1 MSKRLISATASEV
14 ATMNSVELKEAIKA
28 SEGRIIC
35 AECLSV
41 YKPVVDEL
49 TTAELD
55 VAFGADMCLLNLF
68 DVNKPYIAGLKK
80 EDSFIP
86 QYNPDEESIR
96 LLKKYVGRPVGINLE
111 PVNINADMME
121 SRIEIASGRTVTKEN
136 LLRANELGCDFI
148 CITGNPK
155 TGVDNASIL
164 NAIKLAKENFKG
176 LIMAGKMHSSGVD
189 EKVADEK
196 VIAEFVDAGA
206 DIVLVPSI
214 GTIQGFTEEMLVK
227 VVENAHA
234 HGALVMST
242 IGTSQEG
249 STESVIEQMAIRNKV
264 CGVDI
269 QHIGDLSR
277 KENIYAI
284 SMAIRGQRHTYNRI
298 AQSINR

>member
-14 ATMNSVELKEAIKA
+14 LKMAREELKEAIKA
-28 SEGRIIC
+28 SEGRVIC
-35 AECLSV
+35 AESLSV

-68 DVNKPYIAGLKK
+68 DVNKPYIAGLNK

-86 QYNPDEESIR
+86 QYNADEESIR
-96 LLKKYVGRPVGINLE
+96 KLKKYVGRPVGINLE
-111 PVNINADMME
+111 PININADMME
-121 SRIEIASGRTVTKEN
+121 SRIDIADGRKVSEAN
-136 LLRANELGCDFI
+136 LLKANELGCDFI
-148 CITGNPK
+148 CITGNPE

-164 NAIKLAKENFKG
+164 NAIRLAKKHFKG

-189 EKVADEK
+189 EAVADVE
-196 VIAEFVDAGA
+196 VIGEFVKAGA
-206 DIVLVPSI
+206 DIVLVPAI
-214 GTIQGFTEEMLVK
+214 GTIQGFNEDMLMR
-227 VVENAHA
+227 VVENAHR
-234 HGALVMST
+234 HNALVMST

-249 STESVIEQMAIRNKV
+249 ASESVIEQMAIRNKV

-284 SMAIRGQRHTYNRI
+284 SMAIRGQRHSYNRI